1 MMIEALED
9 MEGVSMEGQLVS
21 DVRSADD
28 QGMVAGTEMG
38 LQRLMK
44 KLNDSAK
51 NFNMKI
57 NVQKTKTMVV
67 RWDGGGVV
75 NITVDGKR
83 IEQVK
88 SFKYLGSVI
97 TEDGRSHSDVKVRI
111 AMAKDAFNKRK
122 ELLTKGLS
130 MTLKKIMVKVL
141 VWPVVLYGCE
151 TWTLLQDQIN
161 RLEELE
167 VWLWKGLEKII
178 WRDKTHNDEV
188 FARVKEERYLIKT
201 IRQRQKNWIGHV
213 LRGNGLLRD
222 VMEGRVKGKKRSGK
236 PRKGMI
242 SVLKE
247 TFGKKNDEESDLENS
262 QNKGKR
268 GRSDGYAEI
277 KRMAGDRERWRRWV
291 QEPATGQ
298 RTTDDDDDGCSGGS
312 IRDDVTIRSP
322 WERKNLFDIINY

>member
-97 TEDGRSHSDVKVRI
+97 TEEGRRHSDVKVRI

-130 MTLKKIMVKVL
+130 RTLKKRMVKAL
-141 VWPVVLYGCE
+141 VRPVVLYGCE
-151 TWTLLQDQIN
+151 TWTSLQDEIN
-161 RLEELE
+161 RLEALE
-167 VWLWKGLEKII
+167 VWLWRGLEKIS
-178 WRDKTHNDEV
+178 WSDKIRNDEV
-188 FARVKEERYLIKT
+188 FAGVKEERCLIRTK
-201 IRQRQKNWIGHV
+201 
-213 LRGNGLLRD
+213 
-222 VMEGRVKGKKRSGK
+222 M
-236 PRKGMI
+236 
-242 SVLKE
+242 
-247 TFGKKNDEESDLENS
+247 SD
-262 QNKGKR
+262 
-268 GRSDGYAEI
+268 
-277 KRMAGDRERWRRWV
+277 
-291 QEPATGQ
+291 
-298 RTTDDDDDGCSGGS
+298 
-312 IRDDVTIRSP
+312 
-322 WERKNLFDIINY
+322 